1 MASIAL
7 LVQSNAQPYDIKA
20 DELLRKK
27 SMRRPRH
34 AFKTVEPRAF
44 QEQVSARSRV
54 FHDQAV
60 IILNEKNKAITM
72 SYS

>member
-7 LVQSNAQPYDIKA
+7 LVQRNAQPYDIKA

-27 SMRRPRH
+27 SMRRFRH
-34 AFKTVEPRAF
+34 TFKTVEPRAF
-44 QEQVSARSRV
+44 QEQVSARSRA
-54 FHDQAV
+54 FHDQTV